1 MSKEILLNYVVSG
14 NPYINIFDRTGNVLT
29 PLSGTFAA
37 YQAGNYA
44 SYGIAGTQ
52 VGAGSSPLF
61 SFDFPSMVSTPGVY
75 TIFALNK
82 VGGAFAETDPVI
94 GGGDYQWNGTAT
106 LPLADLATSGQ
117 VSQIGPIRL
126 ARGIAINNFPF
137 KLVSST
143 DHNTAFVSGGITGLI
158 SKDGAAFVSLQSGGP
173 AGFTEVGRGCYTVN
187 LTSGDL
193 LCNTAMLSF
202 IGSVSGG
209 GTSDE
214 RNLSIVLQKVS
225 GSL

>member
-14 NPYINIFDRTGNVLT
+14 NPYINIYDRTGNVLT
-29 PLSGTFAA
+29 VLSGTFAA
-37 YQAGNYA
+37 YDATQYTT
-44 SYGIAGTQ
+44 YGIAGTQ

-61 SFDFPSMVSTPGVY
+61 SFNFPTLVTTPGVY
-75 TIFALNK
+75 TIFAFNK
-82 VGGAFAETDPVI
+82 VGGAFAETDPTI
-94 GGGDYQWNGTAT
+94 GGGDYQWNGTLT
-106 LPLADLATSGQ
+106 LPLSDLATSGQ

-126 ARGIAINNFPF
+126 ARGTQILNFPF

-143 DHNTAFVSGGITGLI
+143 DHNTNFVSGMVSGQI
-158 SKDGAAFVSLQSGGP
+158 SKDGGAFTTLQSGTLV
-173 AGFTEVGRGCYTVN
+173 AGYTEVGRGCYVVN

-202 IGSVSGG
+202 LATGVSG

-214 RNLSIVLQKVS
+214 RNFSIVLQKTS
-225 GSL
+225 GQ